1 MKYYLLLTG
10 LAVLLYSCNNK
21 TSDQVPTAS
30 SEPKG
35 EFAFLLKY
43 DGKMPS
49 DVGFLTNHVVER
61 RLANILKDSF
71 QVFIARTKFD
81 RPIMVSSE
89 DRTIAATFYS
99 DSDRTEPSATVTIDV
114 TNDAIWAD
122 YLLNDSI
129 IEYTDHASLQ
139 KPGIAQ

>member
-1 MKYYLLLTG
+1 MKYYIVLIG
-10 LAVLLYSCNNK
+10 LAALLYSCNNNAANQ
-21 TSDQVPTAS
+21 TPAVS

-71 QVFIARTKFD
+71 QVFISRTRFD
-81 RPIMVSSE
+81 RPIMVSVP
-89 DRTIAATFYS
+89 DHTVAATFFS

-114 TNDAIWAD
+114 DNDAIWAD

-139 KPGIAQ
+139 KPGIVQ